1 MDDRAAYFEQ
11 MIWPHSRAAYSLARW
26 MARNDHD
33 AEDILQESLIKAL
46 RSANNIRGTDARPWL
61 LAIVRNTALTFLSR
75 RKPAMETEWTEG
87 AERKPD
93 RASDPERSLMER
105 SRRDRVRTA
114 IASLP
119 PEFREALVLRELED
133 LSYKEI
139 GFVLKIPMGTVM
151 SRISRARALLARD
164 LLTGGKP

>member
-11 MIWPHSRAAYSLARW
+11 MIWPHSRAAYNLARW
-26 MARNDHD
+26 MTQNDHD

-46 RSANNIRGTDARPWL
+46 RSASNIRGTDARPWL

-75 RKPAMETEWTEG
+75 GKPKLETEWTDS
-87 AERKPD
+87 AELSAD
-93 RASDPERSLMER
+93 RASDPERSLLER

-114 IASLP
+114 IANLP

-164 LLTGGKP
+164 LLMGGKP